1 MYKRQELEQLDDYIV
16 YFTNTAGETYPIAV
30 DITEAP
36 VIKDI
41 DLNMK
46 DPCYGV
52 CLLYTSTNI
61 STSGITNDI
70 QIAMLKKNLDTVETA
85 GADIAK
91 MMEASVTPELGQN
104 IDLRI

>member
-1 MYKRQELEQLDDYIV
+1 MTI
-16 YFTNTAGETYPIAV
+16 AG
-30 DITEAP
+30 
-36 VIKDI
+36 
-41 DLNMK
+41 L
-46 DPCYGV
+46 
-52 CLLYTSTNI
+52 STNI

-104 IDLRI
+104 IDLRIHSFLCTWALYFSKEFLKIQALSYTLRTQQCQQ